1 MKTMLTAALAVLIC
15 TLGVCLWGTAY
26 IDEAT
31 DEISDMALMLMGY
44 AEAEKYDEA
53 QEIVTRMA
61 NQWQKALPVLSML
74 ADHDDLHDVT
84 ERIVEGGVHLKYRH
98 ANDFYQSM
106 ALLDEALRHLRG
118 NEDITLSNLL

>member
-1 MKTMLTAALAVLIC
+1 
-15 TLGVCLWGTAY
+15 
-26 IDEAT
+26 
-31 DEISDMALMLMGY
+31 MALMLMGY

-118 NEDITLSNLL
+118 NEDITISNLL